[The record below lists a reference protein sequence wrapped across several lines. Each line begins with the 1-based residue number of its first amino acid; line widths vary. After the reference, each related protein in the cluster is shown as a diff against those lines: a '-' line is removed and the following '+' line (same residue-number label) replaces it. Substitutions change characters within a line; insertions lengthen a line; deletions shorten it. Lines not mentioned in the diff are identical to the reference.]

1 MHIKNRRRYRAAL
14 RCVLMVFFTMVGF
27 THIVGAAQV
36 GEYRLGP
43 GDLIKIQVFG
53 ESDLTVQTRL
63 PGSGKLSYPFLGE
76 INVAGQTVRQLR
88 NTIANGL
95 AGKYVKNPDVQ
106 VYILEYRPV
115 YITGEVKKPGGY
127 PYVPGLT
134 VIKAVSL
141 AGGFTAL
148 ASTRHM
154 YLTRDGQTGEKRQE
168 VELNSPVGPGDI
180 LSIDEGFF

>member
-1 MHIKNRRRYRAAL
+1 MHIKNRRHYLTAL
-14 RCVLMVFFTMVGF
+14 RCVLLLFATVGF
-27 THIVGAAQV
+27 TYAASAAPGGA
-36 GEYRLGP
+36 YRLGP

-53 ESDLTVQTRL
+53 EDDLTIQARL
-63 PGSGKLSYPFLGE
+63 PGNGKLGYPLLGQ

-154 YLTRDGQTGEKRQE
+154 YLTHEDQTGDQREK
-168 VELNSPVGPGDI
+168 VKLNSRVGPGDI

>member
-1 MHIKNRRRYRAAL
+1 MHIKNRRHYRAAL
-14 RCVLMVFFTMVGF
+14 HCVLMLLFTTVGF
-27 THIVGAAQV
+27 THIAGAAEA
-36 GEYRLGP
+36 GAYRLGP

-53 ESDLTVQTRL
+53 EDDLTVQTRL
-63 PGSGKLSYPFLGE
+63 QGNGKLSYPFLGE
-76 INVAGQTVRQLR
+76 INVAGQTVKQLR

-106 VYILEYRPV
+106 VYILEYRLV

-127 PYVPGLT
+127 PYVPGLS

-154 YLTRDGQTGEKRQE
+154 YLTHDGQTGDKREK